1 MLQKI
6 LKSKM
11 IILKKTNK
19 QNKKY
24 VNKEKELLTKKKE
37 NYINNKTKMESF

>member
-37 NYINNKTKMESF
+37 LY